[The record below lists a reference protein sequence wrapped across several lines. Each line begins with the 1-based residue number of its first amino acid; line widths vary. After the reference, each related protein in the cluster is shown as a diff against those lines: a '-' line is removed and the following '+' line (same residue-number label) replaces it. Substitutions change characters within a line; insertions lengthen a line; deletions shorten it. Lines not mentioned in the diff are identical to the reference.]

1 MRNVQERLRDIV
13 EAIERIERYAIRGRS
28 AFENDELIQ
37 IWMVSHIQIIG
48 EASNALPDE
57 LKQAYPEIPWRQIIG
72 MRHILVHQN
81 FEVDLDVVWTTVTR
95 DLPPLKRA
103 VKTILL
109 PEDRG

>member
-1 MRNVQERLRDIV
+1 MRNSQERLRDIV
-13 EAIERIERYAIRGRS
+13 EAIERIERYAVRGRS

-72 MRHILVHQN
+72 MRHILVHQY
-81 FEVDLDVVWTTVTR
+81 FEVDLDVVWTTVTH

-103 VKTILL
+103 VETILS
-109 PEDRG
+109 ESTG